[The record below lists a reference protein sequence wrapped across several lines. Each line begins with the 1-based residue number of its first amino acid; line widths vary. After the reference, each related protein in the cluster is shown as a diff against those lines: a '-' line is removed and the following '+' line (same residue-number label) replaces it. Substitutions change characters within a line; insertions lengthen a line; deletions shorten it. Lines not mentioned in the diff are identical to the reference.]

1 MFYCKL
7 TNNDIR
13 TLIILIQIMSNIVRL
28 IIACVT
34 MGGGVALCVFGFWG
48 WGIPV
53 FLIGG
58 LILLTFFFNENM
70 LIAQYYLR
78 KENTD
83 ESGKWLLK
91 ITDYEKQ
98 LYKGQYGYYNLLI
111 GLIESRKAPLK
122 SEKYFKK
129 ALQLGMGMSHNTA
142 LAKLSL
148 AGISMAK
155 ANAAGASAAQRNNSK
170 READVYLKE
179 AAKDDKN
186 KLLADQI
193 KMMKGQMAQ
202 MDKPQVIRGGFRQ
215 QKF

>member
-1 MFYCKL
+1 MHTVF
-7 TNNDIR
+7 
-13 TLIILIQIMSNIVRL
+13 ILIQIMSNIVRL
-28 IIACVT
+28 IIASVIMGAGVT
-34 MGGGVALCVFGFWG
+34 LCAFGFWG
-48 WGIPV
+48 WGITV
-53 FLIGG
+53 FLLGG
-58 LILLTFFFNENM
+58 IALLTFFFNENM
-70 LIAQYYLR
+70 LLAQFYLR
-78 KENTD
+78 KENS
-83 ESGKWLLK
+83 EKAEAVLVK

-98 LYKGQYGYYNLLI
+98 LYKGQHGYYNLLV

-155 ANAAGASAAQRNNSK
+155 RNK
-170 READVYLKE
+170 REAEMYLKD

-202 MDKPQVIRGGFRQ
+202 MDKQQVVRGGFRQ
-215 QKF
+215 KF

>member
-1 MFYCKL
+1 
-7 TNNDIR
+7 
-13 TLIILIQIMSNIVRL
+13 MSNIVRL
-28 IIACVT
+28 IIACVI
-34 MGGGVALCVFGFWG
+34 MGAGVALCAFGFWG
-48 WGIPV
+48 WGIPL

-58 LILLTFFFNENM
+58 LVLLTFFFNENM

-78 KENTD
+78 KENS
-83 ESGKWLLK
+83 EKAEAWLLK

-129 ALQLGMGMSHNTA
+129 ALTLGLTMSHNLA

-155 ANAAGASAAQRNNSK
+155 RNK
-170 READVYLKE
+170 REAEMYLKE

-202 MDKPQVIRGGFRQ
+202 MDKQQVVRGGFRQ